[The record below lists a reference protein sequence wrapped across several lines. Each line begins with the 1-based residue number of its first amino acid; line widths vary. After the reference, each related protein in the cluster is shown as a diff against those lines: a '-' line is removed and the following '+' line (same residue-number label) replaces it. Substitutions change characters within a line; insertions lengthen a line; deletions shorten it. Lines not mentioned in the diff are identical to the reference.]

1 MILRRLAQ
9 SLKEQ
14 NWTSITIE
22 FVLLVLGVFLGIQ
35 AANWNAVRQEHALEA
50 EYIARLQRDFTAIE
64 ARLVINITRWEDNAA
79 APVRLINDL
88 DAFRQ
93 IGTWPRAK
101 AELLRDL
108 DATMG
113 SRIPASRAASYVE
126 LLSAGRLGLLRD
138 VRLRDALA
146 DYDTQAGYT
155 MKAYDVLV
163 QRVDPQRP
171 ALMRHMRFDRGADA
185 AQMNPEDILRNGG
198 EPWVDVDLAQLGSD
212 PGLETALNT
221 FASASHGQVLNVRLQ
236 QGKAKSVIT
245 LLEAYAKRSEGKQP

>member
-1 MILRRLAQ
+1 MACSEIRAYHL
-9 SLKEQ
+9 SGEC
-14 NWTSITIE
+14 S
-22 FVLLVLGVFLGIQ
+22 
-35 AANWNAVRQEHALEA
+35 
-50 EYIARLQRDFTAIE
+50 
-64 ARLVINITRWEDNAA
+64 
-79 APVRLINDL
+79 
-88 DAFRQ
+88 
-93 IGTWPRAK
+93 AK

-138 VRLRDALA
+138 IRLRDALA
-146 DYDTQAGYT
+146 DYDTQAGFT

-171 ALMRHMRFDRGADA
+171 TLMRYMRFDRGADA
-185 AQMNPEDILRNGG
+185 ARMNPEEILRNGG
-198 EPWVDVDLAQLGSD
+198 EPWADVDLVQLGSD

-236 QGKAKSVIT
+236 QGKAKAVIT